1 LYNDVEYSEDVFTS
15 THKHMQGSEIPY
27 DNDISNL
34 VDGTG
39 RTAFVINTEL
49 LEFLQ
54 NKGNYLLLST
64 KELEKYEDVTKQTS
78 YHQKKKRS

>member
-1 LYNDVEYSEDVFTS
+1 
-15 THKHMQGSEIPY
+15 MQGSEIPY